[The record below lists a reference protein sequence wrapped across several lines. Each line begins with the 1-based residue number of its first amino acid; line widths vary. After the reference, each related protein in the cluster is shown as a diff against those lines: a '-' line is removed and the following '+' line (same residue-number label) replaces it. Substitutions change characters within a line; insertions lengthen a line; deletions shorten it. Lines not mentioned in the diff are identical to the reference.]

1 MKYKDL
7 YKAAKREDFLE
18 WLFNRKKYKIWELET
33 MKVYNQNPEHHPE
46 GYSVFDHVIAAV
58 RDYKGSDP
66 IVKLAIL
73 FHDIG
78 KIATAEHSPNGDY
91 YHFYGHDK
99 EGEKTFRRLAKK
111 YEFPSDVTEA
121 IAFAIRHHMRFYKI
135 LDMKPSKVKALVTS
149 PYWKLLVK
157 VAYHD
162 NHCRGVHSSEK
173 EFNAC
178 VKRAMKIKKNKFN
191 END

>member
-7 YKAAKREDFLE
+7 YRAAKREDFLE

-78 KIATAEHSPNGDY
+78 KIDTAEHSPNGDY
-91 YHFYGHDK
+91 YHFMGM
-99 EGEKTFRRLAKK
+99 TR
-111 YEFPSDVTEA
+111 
-121 IAFAIRHHMRFYKI
+121 
-135 LDMKPSKVKALVTS
+135 KVKKRFAGLRKNMYFLV
-149 PYWKLLVK
+149 
-157 VAYHD
+157 
-162 NHCRGVHSSEK
+162 
-173 EFNAC
+173 
-178 VKRAMKIKKNKFN
+178 M
-191 END
+191 